1 MRIVLICFLFLASVK
16 FGSVQSES
24 SFQAGEW
31 LKFKLSYSGW
41 VKAGNATL
49 HIKNATYNGLPV
61 YRVVGKYYEYSCRN
75 AWLKISI
82 GQMNLPLYRQKI
94 YKIDLF

>member
-16 FGSVQSES
+16 FGSAQSES

-61 YRVVGKYYEYSCRN
+61 YRVVGRAKPQAHSN
-75 AWLKISI
+75 GFLKSKTVTKAILI
-82 GQMNLPLYRQKI
+82 NQRECLINL
-94 YKIDLF
+94 